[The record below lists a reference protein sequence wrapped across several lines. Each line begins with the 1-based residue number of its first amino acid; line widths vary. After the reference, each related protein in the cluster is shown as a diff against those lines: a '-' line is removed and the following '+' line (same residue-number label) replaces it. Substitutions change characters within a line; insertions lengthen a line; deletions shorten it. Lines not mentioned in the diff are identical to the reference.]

1 MRLPTNISLVG
12 AARVQLPTLSLLYN
26 IDVHAR
32 GSRYSPPKTLALTNA
47 QCFQFFFGQELLYL
61 LLPISA
67 SSVEAQLSASKQLV
81 KNGKNGDSPHQTAF
95 EIVAT
100 SRIREVYHPVSFQ
113 DPRELVITFHVLLVS
128 EGSWLG
134 LFSWGVSLGP
144 HLFAVCQK
152 VTGRTR

>member
-1 MRLPTNISLVG
+1 MFPV
-12 AARVQLPTLSLLYN
+12 
-26 IDVHAR
+26 
-32 GSRYSPPKTLALTNA
+32 
-47 QCFQFFFGQELLYL
+47 FFGQELLYL

-100 SRIREVYHPVSFQ
+100 SRIPEGIPSCIFQ
-113 DPRELVITFHVLLVS
+113 DPRELVIILQVLLVS

-134 LFSWGVSLGP
+134 LFSWGVGLGP

-152 VTGRTR
+152 VTERMR